1 MDGIKGA
8 VPVPFICLVE
18 DQEVELAWDGAFG
31 EKDPPLLPRYKGEST
46 PPIAVGSGWLNLQ
59 SDPNLQEPLR
69 M

>member
-46 PPIAVGSGWLNLQ
+46 PPIAVGSG
-59 SDPNLQEPLR
+59 
-69 M
+69 